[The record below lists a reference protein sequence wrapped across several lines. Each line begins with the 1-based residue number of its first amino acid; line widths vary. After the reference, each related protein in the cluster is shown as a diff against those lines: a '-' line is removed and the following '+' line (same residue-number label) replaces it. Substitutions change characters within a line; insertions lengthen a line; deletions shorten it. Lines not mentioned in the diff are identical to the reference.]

1 MIMRKLC
8 VLLGLLV
15 AAGCMPFHAAA
26 AQEGVA
32 LPILMYHSVLKD
44 PKRTGLYVVTPDRL
58 REDLL
63 YLKAKGYS
71 TVTAADLMAYVQG
84 GTLPEKP
91 VMITFDDGHYNNL
104 TYALPLLQELDMKAV
119 VSVVGRYTKE
129 YSDHPDPNPNYAYLS
144 WADVSA
150 LADSGHVE
158 IGSHS
163 FDMHRQSPRMG
174 SDRMRGEDEASYR
187 AAFLADTRR
196 LQDMLEE
203 KCGFSPIVYAY
214 PFGAVGRGTADM
226 LRELGFA
233 CSLTCRE
240 KVNRIRRDPDSLFSL
255 GRFNRP
261 GDMTTE
267 AFMEKLGVAISKT
280 ADIIV
285 HNDSKAVM
293 ERVDGAG
300 PFREHPAGERMWR
313 TPSEVHSG
321 AASLNLSRGRRV
333 RPIQRPRRSV
343 RPRGAA

>member
-1 MIMRKLC
+1 MKKLC
-8 VLLGLLV
+8 VLLCLLL
-15 AAGCMPFHAAA
+15 AAGCGPLRPADSQA
-26 AQEGVA
+26 GVM

-44 PKRTGLYVVTPDRL
+44 PKRTGQYVVTPDRL

-63 YLKAKGYS
+63 YLKAKGYA
-71 TVTAADLMAYVQG
+71 TVTATDLAAYVQG

-104 TYALPLLQELDMKAV
+104 TYALPLLQELGMEAV
-119 VSVVGRYTKE
+119 ISVVGRYTKE

-144 WADVSA
+144 WADISA
-150 LADSGHVE
+150 LTDSGHVE

-174 SDRMRGEDEASYR
+174 SDRKPEEDDAAYQEA
-187 AAFLADTRR
+187 FMEDTRR
-196 LQDMLEE
+196 LQDMLQEE
-203 KCGFSPIVYAY
+203 CGFSPIVYAY
-214 PFGAVGRGTADM
+214 PFGAVGRGTAHM
-226 LRELGFA
+226 LRELGFM

-293 ERVDGAG
+293 
-300 PFREHPAGERMWR
+300 
-313 TPSEVHSG
+313 
-321 AASLNLSRGRRV
+321 
-333 RPIQRPRRSV
+333 
-343 RPRGAA
+343 